1 MRISDWSSDVCSSD
15 LPEFSTPSWIAML
28 FAGGMGSGL
37 LFWGAA
43 EPVYHFEAPP
53 GMAGGTAQAAREAMV
68 ITNLHW
74 GLHAW
79 TIYGVCAMVI
89 AYFTLPRREP
99 SLSPTLIRP
108 FFHGRPA
115 RPDRKSA

>member
-37 LFWGAA
+37 LFWGVT

-68 ITNLHW
+68 ITNLYL
-74 GLHAW
+74 GLQARE
-79 TIYGVCAMVI
+79 ISGICDLVI
-89 AYFTLPRREP
+89 AHFHFRHIGREP
-99 SLSPTLIRP
+99 RMDNGCQYWSFSEV
-108 FFHGRPA
+108 
-115 RPDRKSA
+115 S

>member
-1 MRISDWSSDVCSSD
+1 
-15 LPEFSTPSWIAML
+15 ML

-37 LFWGAA
+37 LFWGVA

-79 TIYGVCAMVI
+79 AIYGVCAMVI
-89 AYFTLPRREP
+89 AYFTFRRGEP
-99 SLSPTLIRP
+99 SMISTPIRHV
-108 FFHGRPA
+108 FDGRT
-115 RPDRKSA
+115 DRKSTRLNSSH